1 MSAATDAQRSDVQGT
16 GGADRLSAI
25 LPGLK
30 GRMRVAD
37 PRPVRGRVKRILG
50 VVVHASVPSVSIGE
64 LCLLRDVRTGREAA
78 AEVIGFQ
85 DSEALL
91 TPIGDLT
98 GLSTEAEVIPT
109 GRDLR
114 IPVGPGLLGRV
125 ISPLGEPLDGR
136 PLDPALTPA
145 RRPVHREP
153 PSALDRDLI
162 DKPIQ
167 LGVRAIDGLTT
178 LARGQRV
185 GVFGEPGVGKSSLLA
200 SIVNGAEADVIVVG
214 LIGERGREVRE
225 FAERQLDAAGRAKAV
240 LVVATSDRPAMERV
254 KAAYVATAIAEHFR
268 DEGKSVLLLMDSVTR
283 FARAQREIGLAA
295 GEPPTRRGFPP
306 SFFAALPRLLER
318 AGPGIGGG
326 SITAL
331 YTVLTEGDGTLDP
344 VAEETKAILD
354 GHIVLSAELAQR
366 NHFPAIDVLASR
378 SRLMET
384 VATPE
389 HKAAAAR
396 VRALLAHYRDVEL
409 LVRVGEYRVGSDPL
423 ADAAIA
429 RKPAIDAFL
438 AQTFGEREAMAGTIR
453 RLKEAAQ

>member
-1 MSAATDAQRSDVQGT
+1 MSLAETPAGP
-16 GGADRLSAI
+16 DRLAGI

-30 GRMRVAD
+30 GRMRFAE

-50 VVVHASVPSVSIGE
+50 VVVHASAPAVSIGE
-64 LCLLRDVRTGREAA
+64 ICILRDLRTGRETA
-78 AEVIGFQ
+78 AEVVGFVN
-85 DSEALL
+85 DEALL
-91 TPIGDLT
+91 TPIGSLA

-114 IPVGPGLLGRV
+114 APVGPGLLGRS
-125 ISPLGEPLDGR
+125 ISPLGRPLDGR
-136 PLDPALTPA
+136 PLDPATTAA
-145 RRPVHREP
+145 RYPVHAEP
-153 PSALDRDLI
+153 PSALDRALI
-162 DKPIQ
+162 EKPIQ
-167 LGVRAIDGLTT
+167 LGLRAIDGLMT

-200 SIVNGAEADVIVVG
+200 AMVNGADADVVVVG

-225 FAERQLDAAGRAKAV
+225 FIERQLDDAGRARSV

-254 KAAYVATAIAEHFR
+254 KAAYVATAVAEYFR
-268 DEGKSVLLLMDSVTR
+268 DDGKNVLLLMDSVTR
-283 FARAQREIGLAA
+283 YARAQREIGLAA

-306 SFFAALPRLLER
+306 SFFAELPRLLER
-318 AGPGIGGG
+318 AGPGVGQG
-326 SITAL
+326 SITAI
-331 YTVLTEGDGTLDP
+331 YTVLTEGDGALDP

-384 VATPE
+384 VASPE
-389 HKAAAAR
+389 HRSAAAG
-396 VRALLAHYRDVEL
+396 VRTLMAQYREIEL
-409 LVRVGEYRVGSDPL
+409 LVRVGEYRSGSDPL

-429 RKPAIDAFL
+429 RKPMIDAFL
-438 AQTFGEREAMAGTIR
+438 RQASGERDTMDGAVRALTEIVR
-453 RLKEAAQ
+453 